1 MIKPTSSN
9 IGKGCST
16 HGSVKK
22 LFLKH
27 SIFIEGEIKEGLND
41 PSLIIVFLFWGII
54 RNVSWLFLNHTII
67 FMCYKS
73 YIFHWINKILIII
86 ILFIMI

>member
-27 SIFIEGEIKEGLND
+27 SICIEGEIKEGLND

-54 RNVSWLFLNHTII
+54 RKVSCLFLNHTII
-67 FMCYKS
+67 FM
-73 YIFHWINKILIII
+73 YIISHTFSIGLIK
-86 ILFIMI
+86 F